1 MAVII
6 DLSISLDGYIAG
18 PNDTKE
24 HALGTHGGEHIFDW
38 YTGGKHPIN
47 GDPRLDPEPG
57 VNREI
62 CEAMVLMYGTQI
74 TGRRTYDLT
83 DGWNGTHPAAKHVVV
98 VTHHK
103 PDKVPHGDSTFA
115 FVADVKQAVHLA
127 RELAGKKHV
136 AIQGASVAQQALAL
150 GLVDEIFLH
159 VAPIMVGG
167 GVKLFDKLGD
177 KPIKLELRSV
187 THGPNAVHQRY
198 AVL

>member
-6 DLSISLDGYIAG
+6 DLSISLDGFIAG
-18 PNDTKE
+18 PNDSKE
-24 HALGTHGGEHIFDW
+24 RGLGTNGGEHIFDW
-38 YTGGKHPIN
+38 YQGGGNPIN
-47 GDPRLDPEPG
+47 GDARLDPEAG

-74 TGRRTYDLT
+74 TGRRTYDIT

-98 VTHHK
+98 VTHHR
-103 PDKVPHGDSTFA
+103 PEKVPTGGSTFA
-115 FVADVKQAVHLA
+115 FVDDVKKAVHLA

-136 AIQGASVAQQALAL
+136 AIQGASVAQQALAA

-167 GVKLFDKLGD
+167 GVKLFDNLGD
-177 KPIKLELRSV
+177 KPIRLELRSV
-187 THGPNAVHQRY
+187 NHGPNAVHQRY
-198 AVL
+198 KVL